1 MGIAPT
7 IREEK
12 DGSVSLVNVVEEN
25 VVNCEQMLGLLQKG
39 GCNRSTAS
47 TLMNDC
53 SSRSHG
59 IFSIHIEQHP
69 TN

>member
-1 MGIAPT
+1 MGNVPT

-12 DGSVSLVNVVEEN
+12 DGTVSLVNVVEEN
-25 VVNCEQMLGLLQKG
+25 VIDCEQMLGLLHKG

-47 TLMNDC
+47 TLMNDS

-59 IFSIHIEQHP
+59 IFAIHI
-69 TN
+69 